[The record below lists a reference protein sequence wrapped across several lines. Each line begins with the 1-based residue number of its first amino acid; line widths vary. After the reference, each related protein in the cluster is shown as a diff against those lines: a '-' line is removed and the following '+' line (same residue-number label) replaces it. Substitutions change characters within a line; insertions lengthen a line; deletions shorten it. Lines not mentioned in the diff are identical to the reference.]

1 MRYSSPA
8 TDLMYSIFSST
19 DKATRENEFENL
31 LRIYYKRLATNVRKL
46 GSDPNVLYPY
56 EQLKREVQLCGDFLL
71 VTLPMMIQLSFVEAR
86 DAGDV
91 DDAFDVC
98 VRGAVRPDLL
108 VGLTANAQVAYRQ
121 RINDCI
127 GDLDDLGCFDE
138 LKQNCFQ

>member
-1 MRYSSPA
+1 
-8 TDLMYSIFSST
+8 MYCIFTST
-19 DKATRENEFENL
+19 DKTTREKEFDNL

-56 EQLKREVQLCGDFLL
+56 EQLKREVPLCGAFLL

-86 DAGDV
+86 NASDV
-91 DDAFDVC
+91 DDTFDVC

-127 GDLDDLGCFDE
+127 GDLDTLGCFDE
-138 LKQNCFQ
+138 LKHNRFQ

>member
-8 TDLMYSIFSST
+8 TDLMYCIFTST
-19 DKATRENEFENL
+19 DKAMREKEFENL
-31 LRIYYKRLATNVRKL
+31 LLIYYERLATNIRKL

-56 EQLKREVQLCGDFLL
+56 QQLQKDVPLCGDFLL

-86 DAGDV
+86 NANDL
-91 DDAFDVC
+91 DDTFDVC
-98 VRGAVRPDLL
+98 VRGAVRTDLL

-127 GDLDDLGCFDE
+127 GDLDTLGCFA
-138 LKQNCFQ
+138 KFKK